1 MRSQWGR
8 EGNPNLIAH
17 EGSSG
22 IVDVILRGHKYGE
35 EPLEPKGR
43 R

>member
-22 IVDVILRGHKYGE
+22 IVDVILRGH
-35 EPLEPKGR
+35 
-43 R
+43 